1 MIIEINNDAVFE
13 ELSPN
18 QVRDLQLGMRH
29 FFVNYP
35 HEEVKRIIWDLYRG
49 WVFNSA
55 EYVQQEE
62 ITDMLLF
69 YEAILEFTN
78 DVHSYCQFLG
88 RTVLKSD

>member
-1 MIIEINNDAVFE
+1 MIMEINNDAVFE

>member
-1 MIIEINNDAVFE
+1 MEINNNAVFE
-13 ELSPN
+13 ELSSN
-18 QVRDLQLGMRH
+18 QVRDLQLGMKH
-29 FFVNYP
+29 FFVIYP
-35 HEEVKRIIWDLYRG
+35 HEEVKRIIWELYRG

-69 YEAILEFTN
+69 YEAILEFTRDTHN
-78 DVHSYCQFLG
+78 YSQYLG

>member
-1 MIIEINNDAVFE
+1 MIMEINDDAVFQ

-35 HEEVKRIIWDLYRG
+35 HEEVKRIIWELYRG

-69 YEAILEFTN
+69 YEAILEFTG
-78 DVHSYCQFLG
+78 DVHSYCQYLG

>member
-1 MIIEINNDAVFE
+1 MEINNDAVFE